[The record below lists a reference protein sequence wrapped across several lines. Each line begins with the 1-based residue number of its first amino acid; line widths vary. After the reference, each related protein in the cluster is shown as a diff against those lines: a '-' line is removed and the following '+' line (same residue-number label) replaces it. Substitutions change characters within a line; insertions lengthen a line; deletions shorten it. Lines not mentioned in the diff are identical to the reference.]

1 MDFRKVAIED
11 LKNLNYLELGI
22 EHNKERIEELKDS
35 SNIDDITARE
45 RAELN
50 NRAVIPL
57 VENIKESLDA
67 LTETERKVLRRMYID
82 SERGAVEHL
91 CEELC
96 YEKSMIY
103 RIKDEAIRKFTL
115 AMYGIEAL

>member
-57 VENIKESLDA
+57 VKNIKESLA
-67 LTETERKVLRRMYID
+67 SLTETERKVLRRMYID
-82 SERGAVEHL
+82 SERGAVERL
-91 CEELC
+91 CEELYC
-96 YEKSMIY
+96 EKSTVY